1 LDADIESLLLITDRS
16 VIYFDMTQN
25 TPKEPKFRRRAEARP
40 DEVLDAA
47 LSLFTEKGYARTTVD
62 QVAKRAGFS
71 KGTVYLYFASKEAIL
86 EGLVRRTVEP
96 VAEAAFETMADFRG
110 DPRPVLAQFLRAM
123 AQALAVPKTRAVVM
137 IVLQEAPVA
146 PNIAALYRKSVLERA
161 LPAMIALLAQGVAG
175 GHIRAIDPEL
185 TARSVIGPMIAHLLL
200 SEVFAIRPEGGLQ
213 MDRLVENHLTLIF
226 AGLDPPVGETP

>member
-1 LDADIESLLLITDRS
+1 
-16 VIYFDMTQN
+16 MN
-25 TPKEPKFRRRAEARP
+25 TKSPTEPKFRRRAEARP

-86 EGLVRRTVEP
+86 EGLVQRTVEP
-96 VAEAAFETMADFRG
+96 IAEAAFETMTDYRG

-123 AQALAVPKTRAVVM
+123 AQALADSKTRAVVM
-137 IVLQEAPVA
+137 IILQEAPAA
-146 PNIAALYRKSVLERA
+146 PNISALFRKAVLGRA
-161 LPAMIALLAQGVAG
+161 LPAVTALLAQGVAG

-185 TARSVIGPMIAHLLL
+185 TARSVLGPVIGHLLL
-200 SEVFAIRPEGGLQ
+200 SEIFRIRPEGGLQ
-213 MDRLVENHLTLIF
+213 MDRLVENHLTLLF
-226 AGLDPPVGETP
+226 AGLEPDTGGAP